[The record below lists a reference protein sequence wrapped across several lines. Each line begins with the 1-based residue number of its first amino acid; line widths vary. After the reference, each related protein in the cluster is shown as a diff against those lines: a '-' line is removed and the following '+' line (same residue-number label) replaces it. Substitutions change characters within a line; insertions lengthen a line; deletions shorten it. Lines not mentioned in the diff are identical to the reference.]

1 METSVVVVRFV
12 QRFDKIENM
21 ETPGPIKLHHAIENR
36 SGTGVQ
42 IKLHEAGKA

>member
-1 METSVVVVRFV
+1 METSVVVVRFL

-21 ETPGPIKLHHAIENR
+21 EPPGPIKLHHAIENR

-42 IKLHEAGKA
+42 IRLHEAEKM